1 MKPRIF
7 IGSSGKAKK
16 YAEAIHDSLTD
27 LAECIVWT
35 EGAFGLS
42 ASTLDNLLKNLR
54 DSDFGAFIFAADDR
68 LSTNGD
74 LLNVPRDN
82 VVFEAGLFCGHLCP
96 RALLYRDSSKRKDPR
111 P

>member
-16 YAEAIHDSLTD
+16 YAEAIHANLTD
-27 LAECIVWT
+27 VAECTVWT

-42 ASTLDNLLKNLR
+42 ASTLTNLLKNLR
-54 DSDFGAFIFAADDR
+54 DSDFGAFIFAADDQQ
-68 LSTNGD
+68 SANGD

-82 VVFEAGLFCGHLCP
+82 VVFEAGLFCGYL
-96 RALLYRDSSKRKDPR
+96 DPNR
-111 P
+111 CFI